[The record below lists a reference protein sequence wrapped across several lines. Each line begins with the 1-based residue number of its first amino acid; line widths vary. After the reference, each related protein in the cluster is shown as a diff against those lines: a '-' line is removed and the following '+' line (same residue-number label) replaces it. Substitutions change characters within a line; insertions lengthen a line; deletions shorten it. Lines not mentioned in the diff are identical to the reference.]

1 MVEPYSRVGY
11 RPNGGYAGG
20 RRRATD
26 RPPSPRPVEP
36 APALTAT
43 PRPVEL
49 GGASTR
55 GGAPGV
61 LVSPEPRLLVGAVG
75 GGRAV
80 ELAGG
85 RAGRPLLRDHLGAD
99 LGQDATQRAEGVPGV
114 RQGLCA
120 RG

>member
-26 RPPSPRPVEP
+26 RPPSPRPGAP
-36 APALTAT
+36 DPALTAT
-43 PRPVEL
+43 TRPVAL
-49 GGASTR
+49 RGASTR
-55 GGAPGV
+55 GGSPGE
-61 LVSPEPRLLVGAVG
+61 LFHRELRLLGGAVG

-85 RAGRPLLRDHLGAD
+85 RAGRPLLRDHLGAE
-99 LGQDATQRAEGVPGV
+99 LGQGAPQRAEVVP
-114 RQGLCA
+114 A
-120 RG
+120 